1 MLLVLLPPLG
11 LIYAVVEILMGLVE
25 VMMKKGKVMGGR
37 KKMETKAIHLVEVV
51 RVILIQ
57 MIAVVVI
64 VVMMTRSMTPIK
76 LHTQWNQMYSKSVNV
91 PNRRR
96 RRPR

>member
-1 MLLVLLPPLG
+1 MLLVLLPPRG

-25 VMMKKGKVMGGR
+25 VMMKKRKVMGKR
-37 KKMETKAIHLVEVV
+37 KMETRVIHLLEVV

-64 VVMMTRSMTPIK
+64 VVMMTRLMMPIK

-91 PNRRR
+91 PNQRRSQR
-96 RRPR
+96 

>member
-1 MLLVLLPPLG
+1 MLLVLLPPRG

-25 VMMKKGKVMGGR
+25 VMMKKRKVMGKR
-37 KKMETKAIHLVEVV
+37 KMETRVIHLLEVV

-64 VVMMTRSMTPIK
+64 VVMMTRLMMPIK

-91 PNRRR
+91 LNQRRR
-96 RRPR
+96 QR